1 MLPSASA
8 SPGPATG
15 RLIVVYRQN
24 SVPQAVTGVRVLSS
38 VPRWGIAVVQASE
51 PTPDAET
58 QRHLQADPAVAYVV
72 HDVPIH
78 GSQIQ
83 TAAPD
88 LTKVPATPDWYYTSS
103 PQGWAVQQVGG
114 YGKQVPGPGTP
125 ATGPWDASMGSG
137 VRIAILDSGV
147 SSTHPDIAP
156 NLVYQQSLIDQTA
169 MPSPCDDSSAEDQDG
184 HGTFTASLAAGA
196 LGRGTGMIVGVAP
209 KASLLNIKVLQ
220 RMPASGSGSVES
232 LCQQGSPGGLMSWLI
247 EGMAAAS
254 AQHADIISI
263 SAGSLLDTD
272 SGEAEGLIAA
282 INRAVYN
289 ATQAGALVIAAAGND
304 GESLDNSQYME
315 MPAQA
320 QDALAVVASTN
331 PQCAQNLTPGA
342 VCRPGAVEVP
352 YYSNFGTTLQS
363 IAAPG
368 GSLPQDTSGT
378 GVSGFVRGACAT
390 GLPRTVDGLPSQP
403 GHSFGCFN
411 LGHIGYVEAI
421 GTSASAPLAAGVA
434 AILKGAYPSLT
445 PAQLAAALR
454 SSATPTA
461 QVTLGSPVN
470 TVNAVSA
477 LEAISP

>member
-1 MLPSASA
+1 
-8 SPGPATG
+8 
-15 RLIVVYRQN
+15 
-24 SVPQAVTGVRVLSS
+24 
-38 VPRWGIAVVQASE
+38 
-51 PTPDAET
+51 
-58 QRHLQADPAVAYVV
+58 
-72 HDVPIH
+72 
-78 GSQIQ
+78 
-83 TAAPD
+83 
-88 LTKVPATPDWYYTSS
+88 
-103 PQGWAVQQVGG
+103 
-114 YGKQVPGPGTP
+114 
-125 ATGPWDASMGSG
+125 
-137 VRIAILDSGV
+137 
-147 SSTHPDIAP
+147 
-156 NLVYQQSLIDQTA
+156 
-169 MPSPCDDSSAEDQDG
+169 
-184 HGTFTASLAAGA
+184 
-196 LGRGTGMIVGVAP
+196 
-209 KASLLNIKVLQ
+209 
-220 RMPASGSGSVES
+220 
-232 LCQQGSPGGLMSWLI
+232 
-247 EGMAAAS
+247 
-254 AQHADIISI
+254 
-263 SAGSLLDTD
+263 
-272 SGEAEGLIAA
+272 
-282 INRAVYN
+282 
-289 ATQAGALVIAAAGND
+289 
-304 GESLDNSQYME
+304 ME

-342 VCRPGAVEVP
+342 VCRPGAVAVP